1 MRGLAQEIRLGTLM
15 VPSTLTGG
23 QVIMEFVRF
32 KHSRFSARFPAA
44 FRYSK
49 SHYWMAPVEGE
60 AGLWRVGFTKFATR
74 MLGELVDA
82 EFSVKQDEAIEP
94 GQEIGWVEG
103 FKATSDVFSVMT
115 GAFAGKNPHLDV
127 DACIVRSDPYRDG
140 WLYAVRGEPE
150 EESFDVHGYID
161 LLQETIG
168 RMQAQEEAGSE
179 KP

>member
-1 MRGLAQEIRLGTLM
+1 
-15 VPSTLTGG
+15 
-23 QVIMEFVRF
+23 MEFVRF
-32 KHSRFSARFPAA
+32 KHSRFSARFPAEY
-44 FRYSK
+44 RYSK

-60 AGLWRVGFTKFATR
+60 PGLWRVGFTKFATR

-82 EFSVKQDEAIEP
+82 DFSVPLSGPVEP

-103 FKATSDVFSVMT
+103 FKATSDVFSVME
-115 GAFAGKNPHLDV
+115 GSFAGKNTALDV

-150 EESFDVHGYID
+150 TESFDVHGYVE

-168 RMQAQEEAGSE
+168 RMQANEEAGSE
-179 KP
+179 KV